1 MGTDLFGRP
10 VRLCYFEAILFTDG
24 QANTS
29 DLIDEFGI
37 SRQQASTDIG
47 EYFSIA
53 GPVAEYCSSRKAYIL
68 DKRRKPALMTRES
81 FPVFLASLR
90 ALQDLTTHPKRV
102 TKPC

>member
-1 MGTDLFGRP
+1 MATDLFGRP

-37 SRQQASTDIG
+37 SRQQASADIG
-47 EYFSIA
+47 EYLKIA
-53 GPVAEYCSSRKAYIL
+53 GPVAAYCSSRKAYIL
-68 DKRRKPALMTRES
+68 DKRRKPTLMTQDS

-90 ALQDLTTHPKRV
+90 ALQGLTKAPKNRH
-102 TKPC
+102 